1 MELNREEDARFLV
14 HHQVTEKKLLH
25 LEKGVRKLG
34 FQSGGNRILAGLLMA
49 SVMGLAIGLVF
60 DGMVARTF
68 SAIAVVL
75 FLILLGVAPSLRHGL
90 TQKTIHLQYGQEKR
104 YEL

>member
-49 SVMGLAIGLVF
+49 SVMGLAVGLVF

-68 SAIAVVL
+68 FGHCRSAVSDLCCRCV
-75 FLILLGVAPSLRHGL
+75 F
-90 TQKTIHLQYGQEKR
+90 HL
-104 YEL
+104 